1 MLMFRSICRIKL
13 STFTHQFAYNSPES
27 DVELEIEQE
36 LICANDTHIY
46 TNPKYEIQYFIGLA
60 FV

>member
-13 STFTHQFAYNSPES
+13 SSFTHQFAYNSLES
-27 DVELEIEQE
+27 DVEFEIEQ
-36 LICANDTHIY
+36 D
-46 TNPKYEIQYFIGLA
+46 PKYEIQYFIGLV